1 MRADRREAARR
12 IEKLSRLIHEHN
24 HRYHVLDA
32 PSIPDA
38 QYDRLLRELQDLEA
52 RHPDLVTVDT
62 PTRRV
67 GAEPL
72 LAFAAVRHG
81 IPMLSIDN
89 ALAGAEAREW
99 DRRVRRSLA
108 SDAVRYTV
116 EPKFDGVSA
125 SLRYERGVL
134 VSAGTRGDG
143 VTGEDV
149 TANVRTINTV
159 PLKLRRTNWPEV
171 LEVRGEVVI
180 PKKEFE
186 RLNREQLQ
194 RGAKIF
200 ANPRN
205 AAAGSLRQLNPRATA
220 SRPLTFFPW
229 GIGEASSLAAAS
241 YSEMSALLRDWGFR
255 VSEYLRT
262 VTGIDACLAYH
273 SEMLAQ
279 RAALPFEIDG
289 VVYKVD
295 DLSARERLGYTA
307 RAPRW
312 AVAHKLPAQEEM
324 TIVEDILAS
333 VGRTG
338 VITPVTVLRAVQVG
352 GAMVTHA
359 TLHNQDEVER
369 KDVRIGDTVIV
380 RRAGDVIPEIVGIV
394 ADQRPAGTVPWRM
407 PRHCPVCGSDVVR
420 EEDAAA
426 HRCSGGL
433 YCPAQRT
440 KAILHFA
447 GRGAMDIRGLGEKLV
462 QQLVD
467 TGRVKTAADIFALTE
482 QALVT
487 LERMGEKSA
496 SKLLEQ
502 IARSRNVTLARFL
515 YALGIPQVGEATAE
529 MLAGHFGSLE
539 ALMQAREEDLSK
551 VFGVGLLMAG
561 DIAVFF
567 QQAHNREVISGLL
580 AAGVQPLPPV
590 RRRDAAPLQ
599 GKVVVLTGSLST
611 MTRDEARRR
620 LKELGAKV
628 TDSLSRSTDLVIVG
642 SDPGAKAG
650 KAQALG
656 IETLDE
662 AGFEALVAT
671 SAPDH
676 RVPSEES

>member
-38 QYDRLLRELQDLEA
+38 EYDRLLRELQDLEA

-72 LAFAAVRHG
+72 LAFTAVRHG
-81 IPMLSIDN
+81 LPMLSIDN
-89 ALAGAEAREW
+89 ALSGAEALEW
-99 DRRVRRSLA
+99 DQRVRRGLA
-108 SDAVRYTV
+108 SDTVRYTV

-143 VTGEDV
+143 ATGEDV
-149 TANVRTINTV
+149 TANIRTIHTI
-159 PLKLRRTNWPEV
+159 PLKLRGTNRPEL

-180 PKKEFE
+180 PKKAFE

-205 AAAGSLRQLNPRATA
+205 AAAGSLRQLNPRVTV

-229 GIGEASSLAAAS
+229 GIGEASSLAATS
-241 YSEMSALLRDWGFR
+241 YSEVSALLRDWGFR

-262 VTGIDACLAYH
+262 VTGIEACLDYH
-273 SEMLAQ
+273 REMLAQ

-295 DLSARERLGYTA
+295 DLSARERLGCTA

-324 TIVEDILAS
+324 TVVEDILAS

-338 VITPVTVLRAVQVG
+338 VITPVTVLRAVQVS

-394 ADQRPAGTVPWRM
+394 ADQRPAGAVPWRM

-482 QALVT
+482 QELVT

-515 YALGIPQVGEATAE
+515 YALGIPQVGETTAE

-551 VFGVGLLMAG
+551 VFGVGLSMAG

-580 AAGVQPLPPV
+580 GAGVQPLPPV

-628 TDSLSRSTDLVIVG
+628 TDSISRSTDLVIVG
-642 SDPGAKAG
+642 SDPGAKAS

-656 IETLDE
+656 IATLDE
-662 AGFEALVAT
+662 AGFAALVAT

-676 RVPSEES
+676 PPAV